1 MGDHTPGSDNNVV
14 PYGNPGKY
22 LSPRAEPD
30 IIANRYRFVEHEPSV
45 TLIGDQGMAGGME
58 AATGTDQNMIP
69 EYDLSTVKDSHAMI
83 GEELLP
89 DFDIISIVAPER
101 GIDIDPLPYLPEK
114 F

>member
-22 LSPRAEPD
+22 LNPRAEPD

-45 TLIGDQGMAGGME
+45 TLIRKQGVAGGME

-69 EYDLSTVKDSHAMI
+69 EYDLPSVQDSHAVI

-101 GIDIDPLPYLPEK
+101 GIDIDPRPYLPEE